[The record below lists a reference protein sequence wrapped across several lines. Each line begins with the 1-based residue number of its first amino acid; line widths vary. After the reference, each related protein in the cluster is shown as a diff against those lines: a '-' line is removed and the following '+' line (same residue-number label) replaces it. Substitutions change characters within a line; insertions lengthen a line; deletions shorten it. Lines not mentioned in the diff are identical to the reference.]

1 MEDTCWPENAQTNVH
16 QTGKGEQAMD
26 VSQFSLEGQVAL
38 VTGGSRGIGE
48 ATAVRFARA
57 GADVAVTS
65 RRLPALEEVA
75 EKVRKEGRRALAVET
90 HVGRMDQLQPLV
102 DKVVAEFGKVD
113 ILVNNAGT
121 NFFAPAI
128 DMDEK
133 GWDSVMNLDLKGLF
147 FLSQA
152 CARVMREHGGGKII
166 NISSTSGYRVQ
177 VPTGHYSIAKAGVIM
192 ATKVMALEWA
202 PFNIRVNCIAPGAI
216 DTRLYDATFALMP
229 EEESR
234 ARKKESADRIP
245 LKRVGAP
252 REIADA
258 IIFLASDAASYV
270 TGQSFAVD
278 GGSLL
283 R

>member
-1 MEDTCWPENAQTNVH
+1 MEL
-16 QTGKGEQAMD
+16 
-26 VSQFSLEGQVAL
+26 SQFSLEGKVAL

-48 ATAVRFARA
+48 ATAVTLARA

-65 RRLPALEEVA
+65 RKLPDLERVA
-75 EKVRKEGRRALAVET
+75 EQVRSVGRRALAAEA
-90 HVGRMDQLQPLV
+90 HVGRIDQLEPLV
-102 DKVVAEFGKVD
+102 DRVVAELGRID

-121 NFFAPAI
+121 NFFSPAI

-133 GWDSVMNLDLKGLF
+133 AWDSVLNLDLKGLF

-152 CARVMREHGGGKII
+152 AARRMRDQGGGRIV
-166 NISSTSGYRVQ
+166 NISSVSGYRVQ
-177 VPTGHYSIAKAGVIM
+177 VPTGHYSIAKAGVHM

-216 DTRLYDATFALMP
+216 DTRLYGAIFTLMP
-229 EEESR
+229 DEQAEEQKEN
-234 ARKKESADRIP
+234 ARQRIP
-245 LKRVGAP
+245 MGRVGEP

-258 IIFLASDAASYV
+258 ILYLASDASSYV

-278 GGSLL
+278 GGALL
-283 R
+283 M

>member
-1 MEDTCWPENAQTNVH
+1 
-16 QTGKGEQAMD
+16 MD
-26 VSQFSLEGQVAL
+26 VSQFSLEGKVAL

-102 DKVVAEFGKVD
+102 DKVVAEFGTID

-202 PFNIRVNCIAPGAI
+202 DYNIRVNCIAPGAI
-216 DTRLYDATFALMP
+216 DTRLYDAIFTLMP

-234 ARKKESADRIP
+234 LRKQQAAERIP
-245 LKRVGAP
+245 MKRVGEP

-258 IIFLASDAASYV
+258 LIFLASDASSYV
-270 TGQSFAVD
+270 TGQAFAVD

>member
-1 MEDTCWPENAQTNVH
+1 MA
-16 QTGKGEQAMD
+16 D
-26 VSQFSLEGQVAL
+26 VSQFSLEGKVAL
-38 VTGGSRGIGE
+38 VTGGSRGMGE
-48 ATAVRFARA
+48 ATAIAFAKA

-75 EKVRKEGRRALAVET
+75 EKVRNEGRRALAVET
-90 HVGRMDQLQPLV
+90 HIGRIDQLQPLV
-102 DKVVAEFGKVD
+102 DKVVAEFGKLD

-152 CARVMREHGGGKII
+152 AARVMREQGGGNII
-166 NISSTSGYRVQ
+166 NISSVSGYRVQ

-202 PFNIRVNCIAPGAI
+202 DFNIRVNCIAPGAI
-216 DTRLYDATFALMP
+216 ETKLYDSIFSLLP
-229 EEESR
+229 EDE
-234 ARKKESADRIP
+234 AKVRKQEAAARIP
-245 LKRVGAP
+245 MKYVGEP
-252 REIADA
+252 KDIANA
-258 IIFLASDAASYV
+258 VLFLASEASSYV

>member
-1 MEDTCWPENAQTNVH
+1 
-16 QTGKGEQAMD
+16 MD
-26 VSQFSLEGQVAL
+26 LSQFSLEGKVAL
-38 VTGGSRGIGE
+38 ITGASRGIGE
-48 ATAVRFARA
+48 ATAIRFARA
-57 GADVAVTS
+57 GADVVVTS
-65 RRLPALEEVA
+65 RKLPALEEVA
-75 EKVRKEGRRALAVET
+75 EKARAEGNRALAIEA

-133 GWDSVMNLDLKGLF
+133 GWDSVLNLDLKGLF

-152 CARVMREHGGGKII
+152 CARVMRDNGGGRIV
-166 NISSTSGYRVQ
+166 NISSVSGLRVQ

-202 PFNIRVNCIAPGAI
+202 DFNIRVNCIAPGAI
-216 DTRLYDATFALMP
+216 DTRLYHSIFSLMP
-229 EEESR
+229 DEESI
-234 ARKKESADRIP
+234 ARKAEAAARIP
-245 LKRVGAP
+245 MKRIGDP
-252 REIADA
+252 TELADA
-258 IIFLASDAASYV
+258 VLFLASDAASYV
-270 TGQSFAVD
+270 TGQTFAVD